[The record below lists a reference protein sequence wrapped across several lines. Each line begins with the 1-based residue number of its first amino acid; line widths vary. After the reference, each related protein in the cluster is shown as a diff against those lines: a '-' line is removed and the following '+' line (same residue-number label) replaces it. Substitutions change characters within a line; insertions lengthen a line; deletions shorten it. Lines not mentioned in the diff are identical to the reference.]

1 MNYKQILKLID
12 TLISK
17 TKCRELEWSSLINSY
32 NLFKAPQTSFLEST
46 PFLEVVSMPVT
57 GSSYYTEIKNGYIF
71 LIGYSTSQNN
81 TFVKLYAQ
89 KNGADSAS
97 EYASTLP
104 DSSTEEEIIEL
115 KRLYRLVETIVA
127 SCDDILEDL
136 FSD

>member
-1 MNYKQILKLID
+1 
-12 TLISK
+12 
-17 TKCRELEWSSLINSY
+17 
-32 NLFKAPQTSFLEST
+32 
-46 PFLEVVSMPVT
+46 MPVT

-115 KRLYRLVETIVA
+115 KRLYRLVETIVT
-127 SCDDILEDL
+127 SCDDLLKTCLVIDIFTLYK
-136 FSD
+136 FINYFV